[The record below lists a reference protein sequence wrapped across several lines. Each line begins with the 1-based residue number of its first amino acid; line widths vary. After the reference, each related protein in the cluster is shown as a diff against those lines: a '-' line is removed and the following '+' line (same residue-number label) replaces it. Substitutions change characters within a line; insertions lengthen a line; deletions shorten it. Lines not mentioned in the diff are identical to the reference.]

1 MHHLLLLLALASPTA
16 QADDLTA
23 VADDEDLDDDLDW
36 DDDGTR
42 PDSDGAEADDDPT
55 WDVDEDDIPIDM
67 DADPDIGGS
76 VGGSEFLEGPSLD
89 EDPDWDVGGAEDLAL
104 GEEEPP
110 LMAAVSKPVRPVAVG
125 RTPLA
130 DNYPIEVV
138 STDLESV
145 VIELP
150 VLTSQRRTDLSGE
163 FWLIGE
169 VYLDGSKVSES
180 RSLITPAGATEDS
193 PSFVWI
199 KAQAPAAESTGTVEI
214 KMSRQEVGGTSSPL
228 FTTRTDF
235 KL

>member
-1 MHHLLLLLALASPTA
+1 
-16 QADDLTA
+16 
-23 VADDEDLDDDLDW
+23 
-36 DDDGTR
+36 
-42 PDSDGAEADDDPT
+42 
-55 WDVDEDDIPIDM
+55 
-67 DADPDIGGS
+67 
-76 VGGSEFLEGPSLD
+76 
-89 EDPDWDVGGAEDLAL
+89 
-104 GEEEPP
+104 
-110 LMAAVSKPVRPVAVG
+110 
-125 RTPLA
+125 
-130 DNYPIEVV
+130 
-138 STDLESV
+138 V
-145 VIELP
+145 VIELA